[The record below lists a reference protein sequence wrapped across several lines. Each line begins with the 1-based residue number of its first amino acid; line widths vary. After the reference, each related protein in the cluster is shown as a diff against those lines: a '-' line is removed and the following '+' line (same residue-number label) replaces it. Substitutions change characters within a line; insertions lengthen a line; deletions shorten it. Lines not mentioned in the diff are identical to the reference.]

1 MLTCLIKIFFF
12 FKITIESCDEKIK
25 SVEVQLVR
33 VETCGC
39 AEGYSKDGN
48 NYQTSFKHL
57 ISYFMKENA
66 LMLLFIYFP
75 TYLSMQQQKFRT
87 FK

>member
-1 MLTCLIKIFFF
+1 VLTCLIKIFFF

-48 NYQTSFKHL
+48 NYQKSFKHL